1 MLTQTAIVQEDPD
14 TKELVLPLSDEIL
27 AELGWKIGDTLEWI
41 DKKDGAWIIKKKYH
55 PETELVL
62 VECISTFRQRYVVEV
77 PKDRSEWALDTVT
90 LNEAQEFSQQHLGE
104 QIVSHRV
111 LSKEEVLDLCD
122 KDNDYAKTWNDEYKF
137 NTFVTPWRE
146 E

>member
-1 MLTQTAIVQEDPD
+1 MLTQTVIVQEDPD
-14 TKELVLPLSDEIL
+14 TKELVLPLSDEML
-27 AELGWKIGDTLEWI
+27 AELGWQIGDTLEWI
-41 DKKDGAWIIKKKYH
+41 DRKDGAWMIKKKV
-55 PETELVL
+55 ETELVL
-62 VECISTFRQRYVVEV
+62 VECISTFRQRYMVEV
-77 PKDRSEWALDTVT
+77 PKGKSEWALDTVT

-122 KDNDYAKTWNDEYKF
+122 KDNDYAKPWNDEYKF
-137 NTFVTPWRE
+137 NTFVTPWKE

>member
-1 MLTQTAIVQEDPD
+1 MLTQTVIVQEDPD

-41 DKKDGAWIIKKKYH
+41 DKKDGAWMIKKKYH

-137 NTFVTPWRE
+137 NTFVTPWKE

>member
-1 MLTQTAIVQEDPD
+1 MLTQTVIVQEDPD

-41 DKKDGAWIIKKKYH
+41 DKKDGAWMIKKKYH

-111 LSKEEVLDLCD
+111 LSKEEALDLCD

-137 NTFVTPWRE
+137 NTFVTPWKE

>member
-1 MLTQTAIVQEDPD
+1 MLTQTVIVQEDPD

-41 DKKDGAWIIKKKYH
+41 DKKDGAWMIKKKYH
-55 PETELVL
+55 PETELVI

-137 NTFVTPWRE
+137 NTFVTPWKE

>member
-1 MLTQTAIVQEDPD
+1 MLTQTVIVQEDPD

-41 DKKDGAWIIKKKYH
+41 DKKDGAWMIKKKYH

-90 LNEAQEFSQQHLGE
+90 LNEAQEFSQQHLVE

-137 NTFVTPWRE
+137 NTFVTPWKE